1 MKWYLVVLGGDCDV
15 FCHITGEF
23 GIQEVTLR
31 ERVLNQQRILINV
44 FLQHYDIP
52 YKHLSMAHQ
61 QLWGTVHVFIYYIF
75 ERFGQVVMEFRG
87 F

>member
-1 MKWYLVVLGGDCDV
+1 
-15 FCHITGEF
+15 
-23 GIQEVTLR
+23 
-31 ERVLNQQRILINV
+31 VLNQQRILINV